1 LAVGAAV
8 IAVRS
13 MMNLSLSF
21 DHRALDGLAAARFLQ
36 QVKRWLEGVNEQVA
50 LKLPRDLPARFDNPT
65 ALA

>member
-1 LAVGAAV
+1 M

-36 QVKRWLEGVNEQVA
+36 QVKRWLEAV
-50 LKLPRDLPARFDNPT
+50 DAR
-65 ALA
+65 LEL

>member
-1 LAVGAAV
+1 M
-8 IAVRS
+8 IAIRA

-36 QVKRWLEGVNEQVA
+36 RVKRWLESVNDG
-50 LKLPRDLPARFDNPT
+50 L